1 MALGRNAKVN
11 LIRQVP
17 LFSRCS
23 RKELAEVASIADEID
38 LPAGRVL
45 MREGERGTEFFVLL
59 DGSADVLRSG
69 RKINKLG
76 DGDFFG
82 EIALVSR
89 SERTATVTTSEPSRL
104 LVITEQAFRALLD
117 HAPQIQIRVLEALA
131 DRLAPSTL

>member
-1 MALGRNAKVN
+1 M
-11 LIRQVP
+11 P

-59 DGSADVLRSG
+59 DGSADVLRNG

-89 SERTATVTTSEPSRL
+89 SDRTATVTTSEPSRL

>member
-1 MALGRNAKVN
+1 MALGRNAKVD

>member
-1 MALGRNAKVN
+1 MAVGRNAKVE

-17 LFSRCS
+17 LFSRCT

-45 MREGERGTEFFVLL
+45 MREGERGREFVVILK
-59 DGSADVLRSG
+59 GAAEVRRNG
-69 RKINKLG
+69 RKINSLG
-76 DGDFFG
+76 DGDFLG

-89 SERTATVTTSEPSRL
+89 SVRTATVTTTAPSRV
-104 LVITEQAFRALLD
+104 LVVTEQAFRALLD